1 MDEYGN
7 DPRGKS
13 YQKGGF
19 ITFLIRFFLKDCRN
33 CSIILSMIEYDEQ
46 DNEESY
52 IRQESLG
59 ILLLFL
65 LSCPADIQCEI

>member
-1 MDEYGN
+1 
-7 DPRGKS
+7 
-13 YQKGGF
+13 
-19 ITFLIRFFLKDCRN
+19 
-33 CSIILSMIEYDEQ
+33 MIEYDEQ